1 MRLTNVA
8 SMDRGNTPRSW
19 APALLAVA
27 LLAAMPV
34 ATAQQRGRPQQDIGQ
49 TVAERTSAH
58 YRFERFVVSSPDGTG
73 TWRINLGIPEGPA
86 PADGFPAFW
95 MLDGNAALQVF
106 DEALLDELA
115 QATPQLL
122 VFVGYDNQQRIDTAA
137 RTRDYTPSATTR
149 GEGEDIAQVGGGAA
163 AFLQAIEHQIRP
175 EVARRAPIDPQRQTL
190 WGHSFGGLF
199 VLTAL
204 YRGGAGF
211 QTYAP
216 ASPSLW
222 WDHGMM
228 LGAPEQRF
236 IAGNAGRPAR
246 VLLMLGG
253 AERHPDDSD
262 RDLANPRVASHIKRV
277 ADAPPGAAFEL
288 SERLRGVPGLQ
299 VEYREFDRLGHG
311 PMLPASLLYALHAVA
326 GIADHSAR
334 IAP

>member
-1 MRLTNVA
+1 MSRVA
-8 SMDRGNTPRSW
+8 SSPRRLPRSL

-27 LLAAMPV
+27 VMAAIPV
-34 ATAQQRGRPQQDIGQ
+34 AGAQQRGRAQQDIGQ

-58 YRFERFVVSSPDGTG
+58 YRFQRFVVSSPDGTR
-73 TWRINLGIPEGPA
+73 TWRINLGVPEGPA
-86 PADGFPAFW
+86 PAGGFPAFW

-106 DEALLDELA
+106 DDALLDELA
-115 QATPQLL
+115 SATPQVL
-122 VFVGYDNQQRIDTAA
+122 VFVGYDNQQRVDTEA

-149 GEGEDIAQVGGGAA
+149 GEGDALERVGGGAA

-175 EVARRAPIDPQRQTL
+175 EVARRAPIDPQRQAL

-199 VLTAL
+199 VLQAL
-204 YRGGAGF
+204 YSGQANF

-228 LGAPEQRF
+228 LGAPEQQF
-236 IAGNAGRPAR
+236 VAGNAGRAAR

-253 AERHPDDSD
+253 AERHPDNSN
-262 RDLANPRVASHIKRV
+262 RNMANPRVASHLMRV
-277 ADAPPGAAFEL
+277 ADAPPGAAFDL
-288 SERLRGVPGLQ
+288 SERLRQVSGLQ
-299 VEYREFDRLGHG
+299 VEYREFEGLSHG
-311 PMLPASLLYALHAVA
+311 PTLPASLLYALHAVA
-326 GIADHSAR
+326 GIADHSGR